1 MFRPEGVYVA
11 MLTPFDENG
20 SIHEGELRRIVDF
33 QIEGGVHGLFPISS
47 VGEFIHMSREEK
59 FRMMEIVIDQNNGRV
74 KITPG
79 VGTSNPAE
87 SIILAQKAK
96 HLGCDGV
103 VVAPPY
109 FYPLSQENIEQYFE
123 TIAEAVSIPNILYNI
138 PLFTQPLSY
147 DVVKRLSRHKNI
159 VGMKDSSGSMVDF
172 MHFMD
177 KIKIAGE
184 DIHILTGREETL
196 FPCLMVGGKGCM
208 TATSGILPEIMV
220 DIYDAWKK
228 GEYQEARQLQT
239 SILLILRTM
248 FALPFPLGFKL
259 AMEMRG
265 FKMGPPKQPLSDAER
280 FKYRNMKTRIEKVM
294 KVILEKLEKDRKA
307 TAQYQR
313 SDPNFWLIPLGQHP
327 IVCPSAT
334 RTKITLLK
342 IQGDDNIPDDDR
354 QACHLSYLDKA
365 KRKDFLFVPESGPMD
380 SQLY

>member
-1 MFRPEGVYVA
+1 MFKPEGVYVA
-11 MLTPFDENG
+11 MLTPFDEAG
-20 SIHEGELRRIVDF
+20 SIDEAELRRIVDF
-33 QIEGGVHGLFPISS
+33 QINGGVDGLFPISS

-59 FRMMEIVIDQNNGRV
+59 FRMMEIVVDQNKGRV

-79 VGTSNPAE
+79 VGSSNPAE
-87 SIILAQKAK
+87 SICLAQKAK
-96 HLGCDGV
+96 DLGCDGV

-109 FYPLSQENIEQYFE
+109 FYQMSQENIEKYFE
-123 TIAEAVSIPNILYNI
+123 AIADGVNIPNILYNI

-147 DVVKRLSRHKNI
+147 DVVKRLARHKNI

-184 DIHILTGREETL
+184 EIHMLTGREETL

-220 DIYDAWKK
+220 DIYEAWKK
-228 GEYQEARQLQT
+228 GEYENARQLQT

-259 AMEMRG
+259 GMEMRG

-280 FKYRNMKTRIEKVM
+280 FKYRNLKTRIEKIM
-294 KVILEKLEKDRKA
+294 GGILEKLEKDRKA
-307 TAQYQR
+307 TA
-313 SDPNFWLIPLGQHP
+313 
-327 IVCPSAT
+327 
-334 RTKITLLK
+334 
-342 IQGDDNIPDDDR
+342 
-354 QACHLSYLDKA
+354 
-365 KRKDFLFVPESGPMD
+365 
-380 SQLY
+380 

>member
-1 MFRPEGVYVA
+1 MFKPEGVYVA
-11 MLTPFDENG
+11 MLTPFDEAG
-20 SIHEGELRRIVDF
+20 SINEAELRRIVDF
-33 QIEGGVHGLFPISS
+33 QINGGVDGLFPISS

-59 FRMMEIVIDQNNGRV
+59 FRMMEIVVDQNDGRV

-79 VGTSNPAE
+79 VGSSNPAE
-87 SIILAQKAK
+87 SICLAQKAK
-96 HLGCDGV
+96 DLGCDGV

-109 FYPLSQENIEQYFE
+109 FYQMSQENIEKYFE
-123 TIAEAVSIPNILYNI
+123 AIADGVNIPNILYNI

-147 DVVKRLSRHKNI
+147 DVVKRLARHKNI

-184 DIHILTGREETL
+184 DIHMLTGREETL

-220 DIYDAWKK
+220 DIYEAWKK
-228 GEYQEARQLQT
+228 NKFEEARQLQT

-259 AMEMRG
+259 GMEMRG

-280 FKYRNMKTRIEKVM
+280 FKYRNLKIRIEKIMGGV
-294 KVILEKLEKDRKA
+294 LEKLAKDRKA
-307 TAQYQR
+307 TA
-313 SDPNFWLIPLGQHP
+313 
-327 IVCPSAT
+327 
-334 RTKITLLK
+334 
-342 IQGDDNIPDDDR
+342 
-354 QACHLSYLDKA
+354 
-365 KRKDFLFVPESGPMD
+365 
-380 SQLY
+380 